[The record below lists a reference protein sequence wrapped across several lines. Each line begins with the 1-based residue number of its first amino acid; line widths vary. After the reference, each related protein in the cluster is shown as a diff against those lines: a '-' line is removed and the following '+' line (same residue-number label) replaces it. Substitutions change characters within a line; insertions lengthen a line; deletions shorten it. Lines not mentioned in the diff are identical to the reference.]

1 MKEENNRVAYEYEPT
16 DEIELRDIILP
27 IWQAK
32 YRILIIS
39 ILMAGLVLCYHLI
52 RYSFTSPSQYSVA
65 VNFNFE
71 GVEKAMYPNGVH
83 FSPNDLLSNNI
94 FRRVYDELQLSEKEV
109 DFSDFSAA
117 ITIKPGFYGEDLL
130 KSTAIDIASKDKK
143 ITVEDFNQLVATYTH
158 AINIYSRQSAIISL
172 DNSDLHFNQQQA
184 EAVLLKI
191 PEIWAEFSIQEL
203 GVMNVFSDLVTI
215 DVSQNLG
222 VEPLVMVSKLADYS
236 ALLKKSL
243 TRLEALP
250 RAHSIVEKKSRYSIN
265 DLAFQLKQI
274 DKYQVNT
281 LRAVIIENES
291 FSNDLGLHESFR
303 AGQLAKLHRE
313 KGELVR
319 MIKVYDEITE
329 QFDQLSFKGNQPKR
343 EKDNSD
349 SDKMAIYSPQYGD
362 ALVNNLLELGSK
374 MADPAFRKDL
384 LNEKITL
391 ALKLQEIETEIE
403 IFSNNSTGSKK
414 GNTLSKAE
422 IMKYIAQ
429 AGIELDA
436 LSIAIASIVEQFNSY
451 AYNNQGSLYS
461 LSGDIMVREGYMLN
475 DPKLKLKLVVG
486 FILGGMIAVFWVWG
500 RRVIVTNHE

>member
-1 MKEENNRVAYEYEPT
+1 MKEENNMVAYEYEPA

-52 RYSFTSPSQYSVA
+52 RYSFTSPSQYSVT

-71 GVEKAMYPNGVH
+71 GVEKATYPNGAH

-94 FRRVYDELQLSEKEV
+94 FRRVYDELELSKKGV
-109 DFSDFSAA
+109 DFSDFTAA
-117 ITIKPGFYGEDLL
+117 ITIKPGFYGKDLL
-130 KSTAIDIASKDKK
+130 KSTAIEIASKDKK
-143 ITVEDFNQLVATYTH
+143 ITVEDFNQLVATYTN
-158 AINIYSRQSAIISL
+158 AINVYSRQSAVIAL
-172 DNSDLHFNQQQA
+172 DNSKLHFNRQQA

-191 PEIWAEFSIQEL
+191 PEIWADFSIQEL

-222 VEPLVMVSKLADYS
+222 VEPLVMVSKLADFS

-243 TRLEALP
+243 TRLETLP

-265 DLAFQLKQI
+265 DLSFQLKQI
-274 DKYQVNT
+274 EKYQINT
-281 LRAVIIENES
+281 LRAVIIENQS
-291 FSNDLGLHESFR
+291 FSNNLGLHESFR
-303 AGQLAKLHRE
+303 AGQLDKLHRE

-319 MIKVYDEITE
+319 MIKVYDEITQ
-329 QFDQLSFKGNQPKR
+329 QFDQFSFKGQHSKAKNKNTDA
-343 EKDNSD
+343 E
-349 SDKMAIYSPQYGD
+349 KMAVYSPQYGD

-374 MADPAFRKDL
+374 MADPEFRKEL
-384 LNEKITL
+384 LNDKIKL

-403 IFSNNSTGSKK
+403 IYSNSSNSSNKDKVISK
-414 GNTLSKAE
+414 TE
-422 IMKYIAQ
+422 IMSYIAQ
-429 AGIELDA
+429 AGTELDD
-436 LSIAIASIVEQFNSY
+436 LSSAIASIVEQFNSY

-475 DPKLKLKLVVG
+475 DPRLKLKLVLG
-486 FILGGMIAVFWVWG
+486 FILGAMIAVFWVWG
-500 RRVIVTNHE
+500 RRVILSKHG